1 MEYKACGDSRL
12 LLLSS
17 RHSLGLALRR
27 VKNMKDEIK
36 EKLFVKAKEAQKNA
50 YVPYSEFPLGA
61 AVLTEDGSIY
71 NGANIENSA
80 YGLTNC
86 AERSAIFSAVSAGNK
101 KIEAL
106 LLLSSTENPV
116 TPCGACR
123 QVINEFADGEIE
135 IVMMTEQGKELS
147 KSNQE
152 LLPGAFSDKSME
164 KNI

>member
-1 MEYKACGDSRL
+1 
-12 LLLSS
+12 
-17 RHSLGLALRR
+17 
-27 VKNMKDEIK
+27 MKDK
-36 EKLFVKAKEAQKNA
+36 LKKKLFKEAKKAQKNA

-61 AVLTEDGSIY
+61 AVLTADGSIY
-71 NGANIENSA
+71 SGTNIENSA

-86 AERSAIFSAVSAGNK
+86 AERSAIFSAVSAGNR

-106 LLLSSTENPV
+106 LLVSSTEKPV

-135 IVMMTEQGKELS
+135 IIMMTEDGKELS
-147 KSNQE
+147 MSNQE

-164 KNI
+164 KNV

>member
-1 MEYKACGDSRL
+1 MEEKL
-12 LLLSS
+12 
-17 RHSLGLALRR
+17 
-27 VKNMKDEIK
+27 K
-36 EKLFVKAKEAQKNA
+36 EKLFKEAKKAQKNA

-71 NGANIENSA
+71 SGANIENSS
-80 YGLTNC
+80 YSLTNC

-106 LLLSSTENPV
+106 VLVSSTENPV
-116 TPCGACR
+116 PPCGSCR

-135 IVMMTEQGKELS
+135 IIMMTEDGKELS
-147 KSNQE
+147 MSNLE

-164 KNI
+164 KDV

>member
-1 MEYKACGDSRL
+1 
-12 LLLSS
+12 
-17 RHSLGLALRR
+17 
-27 VKNMKDEIK
+27 MKDK
-36 EKLFVKAKEAQKNA
+36 LKKKLFKEAKKAQKNA

-61 AVLTEDGSIY
+61 AVLTVDGSIY
-71 NGANIENSA
+71 SGTNIENSA

-86 AERSAIFSAVSAGNK
+86 AERSAIFSAVSAGNR

-106 LLLSSTENPV
+106 LLVSSTEKPV

-135 IVMMTEQGKELS
+135 IIMMTEDGKELS
-147 KSNQE
+147 MSNQE

-164 KNI
+164 KNV